1 MELTKVN
8 EQINYSIM
16 PKKKSVVKIEY
27 KFKNNFNLKKLK
39 RNDELFRDDNLD
51 YKGYQPTNCS
61 KIVNLIFQTTKT
73 VKELKKKYKKRSI
86 IKS

>member
-1 MELTKVN
+1 MELTMIK
-8 EQINYSIM
+8 EQIDYSIDPGKM
-16 PKKKSVVKIEY
+16 NVVKIEY

-39 RNDELFRDDNLD
+39 KNDELFKDDNLN
-51 YKGYQPTNCS
+51 YKGYQPTRCF